1 MVDFYVSD
9 KRSLCF
15 MFVRLTMRVLFFC
28 LIVKLLMRV
37 LFFVFD
43 CYVSDSRFFVCVFDC

>member
-1 MVDFYVSD
+1 MVDFYFSD

-15 MFVRLTMRVLFFC
+15 MFVRLAMRVLFFC
-28 LIVKLLMRV
+28 LIVKFLMRV